1 MKRKSPFCTAEL
13 ERNPVLLDCEWCV
26 GRLSRFFELTGCGS
40 SANPSAVSF
49 IQNLMPQLPFYENDY
64 RYRSVLGRRAACGA
78 DPALLGITATTTG
91 TRFER
96 PRQISGILENPG
108 LVIQSRPSSAKRC
121 TRLGK
126 TSSHQ
131 MFENILRADQLNVSG
146 GSAVVTTKLDLSGRA
161 KNYIRRLGE

>member
-78 DPALLGITATTTG
+78 DPALLGIMATTTG
-91 TRFER
+91 
-96 PRQISGILENPG
+96 
-108 LVIQSRPSSAKRC
+108 
-121 TRLGK
+121 
-126 TSSHQ
+126 
-131 MFENILRADQLNVSG
+131 RAS
-146 GSAVVTTKLDLSGRA
+146 SGRG
-161 KNYIRRLGE
+161 RSLGSLKTRSGYSKPSFLREAMYPIGKDILPPNVREYPAS